1 MNKIFSLSVIG
12 LFFIQIG
19 AAGQAI
25 VYDILLAGKDV
36 GELMISPAK
45 KGESRESLRVQ
56 GAINTL
62 FYDVV
67 YVGENVFER
76 GVLKTSLS
84 SQEVNGKLKEKTN
97 TRQTEN
103 SYEIIFAEA
112 RTAPKEIPEISHPI
126 NHTVTSLYYREPLN
140 MSRIYSERFGTMC
153 SVKKVATGAYEVVMP
168 DGKKALYSYQNGQ
181 CKEVRSEIV
190 GIPLIFRIRPDSLR
204 Q

>member
-1 MNKIFSLSVIG
+1 MKKTIPLLFVGILFLQVSALGQLVI
-12 LFFIQIG
+12 
-19 AAGQAI
+19 
-25 VYDILLAGKDV
+25 YDILLAGKDV
-36 GELMISPAK
+36 GELKITPAQ
-45 KGESRESLRVQ
+45 KGENRESLRVH

-62 FYDVV
+62 FYDVE

-97 TRQTEN
+97 TRQTQN
-103 SYEIIFAEA
+103 IYEIIFAEA
-112 RTAPKEIPEISHPI
+112 KAAPKEIPQISHPI

-153 SVKKVATGAYEVVMP
+153 SVQKVSAGTYEVVMP
-168 DGKKALYSYQNGQ
+168 DGKKTRFSYQNGQ

-190 GIPLIFRIRPDSLR
+190 GIPLVFRIRPDNLR